1 MEGEEGDRLECLNR
15 VLDIVFFKVSYEEN
29 EGMNGCL
36 NDCIVQQQILRKIH
50 CDNMTK
56 YVIISFFFSFE
67 NFKSTS
73 LIDFK
78 FLRKRSYCI
87 ADKSTTWILGHTT
100 ST

>member
-1 MEGEEGDRLECLNR
+1 M
-15 VLDIVFFKVSYEEN
+15 FFKVSYEEN

-36 NDCIVQQQILRKIH
+36 NDCIVEQQILRKIH

-56 YVIISFFFSFE
+56 YVVSFPFFYLKTLKVRLRSISS
-67 NFKSTS
+67 
-73 LIDFK
+73 

>member
-1 MEGEEGDRLECLNR
+1 MSGRRRGGSSR
-15 VLDIVFFKVSYEEN
+15 VPKSSIGYCFFKVSYEEN

-56 YVIISFFFSFE
+56 YVVSFPFFLFE

-73 LIDFK
+73 SIDFK
-78 FLRKRSYCI
+78 FF
-87 ADKSTTWILGHTT
+87 A
-100 ST
+100 